1 VVSFLRIQGA
11 ETDFEKV
18 YASIKSN
25 PNLPTAA
32 TAVVPTSG
40 PQSCCYEGAARFGSP
55 QATGDVDK
63 SVLWDTNFA
72 KDFTHSY
79 PIGNGKLVMPSSRW
93 IE

>member
-25 PNLPTAA
+25 PNLPKAA

-79 PIGNGKLVMPSSRW
+79 PIGNGKLVMPSS
-93 IE
+93 